1 MYVLLN
7 GSFGIGKST
16 VARELR
22 ARLPRAVIFDPE
34 WIGFVLQRLPGGR
47 VDDFQDLPRWRRLTV
62 VGARLAGVLGSPVI
76 IPMTFSNPAYL
87 REVQTGLARSRR
99 SVLHFCLT
107 APLDV
112 VRGRLA
118 ARGEPVEDPQWS
130 WVHRRAAECC
140 DAHQSLTFAPFV
152 QTDGRTPEVIAAD
165 IAAQIDAA

>member
-34 WIGFVLQRLPGGR
+34 WVGFVLQRLPGGG

-62 VGARLAGVLGSPVI
+62 LGARLAGFLGSPVI
-76 IPMTFSNPAYL
+76 IPMTFSEPAYL
-87 REVQTGLARSRR
+87 HEVQTGLAMSRR
-99 SVLHFCLT
+99 SVHHFCLT

-112 VRGRLA
+112 VRNRLT
-118 ARGEPVEDPQWS
+118 ARGETVDDPKWS
-130 WVHRRAAECC
+130 WVHRRVAECC
-140 DAHQSLTFAPFV
+140 HAHQSLDFAPFV
-152 QTDGRTPEVIAAD
+152 KTEGRSPGTIAAE
-165 IAAQIDAA
+165 IVARISAE

>member
-22 ARLPRAVIFDPE
+22 TRLPRAVIFDPE
-34 WIGFVLQRLPGGR
+34 WIGFVLHRLPGGR

-62 VGARLAGVLGSPVI
+62 LGARLAGVMGSPVI
-76 IPMTFSNPAYL
+76 IPMTFSDPGYL
-87 REVQTGLARSRR
+87 QEVQTGLTRSRR
-99 SVLHFCLT
+99 SVRHFCLT

-118 ARGEPVEDPQWS
+118 ARGEPVEDPRWS

-140 DAHQSLTFAPFV
+140 HAHQSPAFGPFV
-152 QTDGRTPEVIAAD
+152 ATDGRTPESIAAD
-165 IAAQIDAA
+165 IAARIEAT